1 MKALI
6 VRNAVALLTVG
17 AAALC
22 WNAPANAQTVVV
34 PGQTQAPPPPSN
46 TVVVQPGQTQA
57 PPPPSQ
63 TIVVAPGATEPQPQ
77 STAVVGTVPAGPAP
91 VAEGP
96 APINRPNRALLMT
109 GLVLFGAPY
118 VASIGVAAGSPHVG
132 DSNLYIPVLGPWLD
146 LGARGGCPA
155 NGDCGTETG
164 NKVLLVGD
172 GILQTVGALEI
183 LGAFIFPETVGVT
196 TVATNK
202 SGGFVSVTPAKVGYD
217 GYGMAA
223 LGQF

>member
-34 PGQTQAPPPPSN
+34 PSQQPAPPPPSN

-57 PPPPSQ
+57 PPPSQ
-63 TIVVAPGATEPQPQ
+63 TVVVAPGATEPQPQ
-77 STAVVGTVPAGPAP
+77 TAVVGTAPVAP

-183 LGAFIFPETVGVT
+183 AGAFIFPETVGVT

-202 SGGFVSVTPAKVGYD
+202 SGGFLSLTPAKVGRD

>member
-17 AAALC
+17 AGALC

-34 PGQTQAPPPPSN
+34 PGQTQAAPPPSN

-57 PPPPSQ
+57 APPPSQ
-63 TIVVAPGATEPQPQ
+63 TVVVAPGATEPQPQ
-77 STAVVGTVPAGPAP
+77 PTAIVGAVPASPAP

-118 VASIGVAAGSPHVG
+118 VASIGVAAGSGHQG
-132 DSNLYIPVLGPWLD
+132 DSDLYVPVLGPWLD
-146 LGARGGCPA
+146 LGDRGGCPS
-155 NGDCGTETG
+155 NGDCGGETG

-172 GILQTVGALEI
+172 GILQTVGALQI

-196 TVATNK
+196 TVATNRD
-202 SGGFVSVTPAKVGYD
+202 GGFLSLTPSKVGYS
-217 GYGMAA
+217 GYGMSAV
-223 LGQF
+223 GQF